1 MPQMPMG
8 QAYRLLENAG
18 YSTRMSRN
26 SQGRLVVTR
35 GKMSASLAV
44 LQGCVSQ
51 ERVSRL
57 IKRSRHVENETGP

>member
-8 QAYRLLENAG
+8 LARRLLENAG
-18 YSTRMSRN
+18 YSTRLSCNR
-26 SQGRLVVTR
+26 QGRVVVTR

-57 IKRSRHVENETGP
+57 IELSQQNVPCET